1 MKNIIVFLF
10 LVSFLF
16 VSCNSEDSIYNKE
29 TDNSNV
35 ISTINRVENK
45 TTSQNTVQQNKQE
58 LTLQQL
64 INQIEVD
71 AMQDS
76 GFTALV
82 DENYRTPLATD
93 IEAVLQDPTAV
104 LLNLSIKSSVKN
116 YVGNILDTSTATDL
130 FVVNQTIQNDI
141 LMTTAEK
148 NMLTDVIN
156 LQSKHI
162 QNNDGNDD
170 DWNTRKIISYVQGYT
185 ISRANAVLNLLIIN
199 VIEKEN

>member
-185 ISRANAVLNLLIIN
+185 ISRANAV
-199 VIEKEN
+199 

>member
-1 MKNIIVFLF
+1 M
-10 LVSFLF
+10 
-16 VSCNSEDSIYNKE
+16 
-29 TDNSNV
+29 
-35 ISTINRVENK
+35 ENK

>member
-1 MKNIIVFLF
+1 
-10 LVSFLF
+10 
-16 VSCNSEDSIYNKE
+16 
-29 TDNSNV
+29 
-35 ISTINRVENK
+35 
-45 TTSQNTVQQNKQE
+45 
-58 LTLQQL
+58 
-64 INQIEVD
+64 IEVD
-71 AMQDS
+71 EMHDS
-76 GFTALV
+76 CINALV
-82 DENYRTPLATD
+82 DENYRTPLATN
-93 IEAVLQDPTAV
+93 IEEILQDPTAV

-162 QNNDGNDD
+162 QNNDGKHD

-185 ISRANAVLNLLIIN
+185 ISRATAVLTLLIIN
-199 VIEKEN
+199 VIESEN